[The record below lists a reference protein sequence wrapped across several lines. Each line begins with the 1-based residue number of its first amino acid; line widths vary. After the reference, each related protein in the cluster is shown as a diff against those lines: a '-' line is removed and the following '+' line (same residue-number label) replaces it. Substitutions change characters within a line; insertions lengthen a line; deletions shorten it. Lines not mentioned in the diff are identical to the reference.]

1 MRTKYPLLIALNLLA
16 IIFLGLSSCRNTD
29 NGKQAQVNSQPQ
41 MEDDSLSILNTN
53 IEYLLPSPNEL
64 LNIIFRGKIDYKPEY
79 TLEDRKQTNVIN
91 SNFQALLLGVYIAD
105 FSYTLIYNDFSRS
118 AKYFET
124 IKTLAENLGVSG
136 MLNDHFFLRVEN
148 NLNNIDSL
156 KAIYSNFSQNSF
168 SSLSENGSKDILSL
182 IAMGAS
188 IESIYLGY
196 NVFKTESYDNSLKPF
211 FVEQRMVFENFFQ
224 NYANYNFK
232 KKDLRGFNQDLN
244 SFYSLYKLNIWLIV
258 DKNKLSKVDSSIS
271 LDVKYIVKT
280 SSDNVN
286 DLGKSICNLRE
297 NLINL
302 KYQ

>member
-1 MRTKYPLLIALNLLA
+1 MRTKYPLLIASNLFA
-16 IIFLGLSSCRNTD
+16 IIFLGLSSCINTD

-64 LNIIFRGKIDYKPEY
+64 LDIIFRGKIDYKPEY
-79 TLEDRKQTNVIN
+79 TLEDRKHTNIIN
-91 SNFQALLLGVYIAD
+91 SNFQALLLGVYISD
-105 FSYTLIYNDFSRS
+105 FSYTLIYNDFNRS

-124 IKTLAENLGVSG
+124 IKTLAENLGISG
-136 MLNDHFFLRVEN
+136 MLNDQLFLRVEN

-156 KAIYSNFSQNSF
+156 KAIYSSFSQNSF

-196 NVFKTESYDNSLKPF
+196 NVFKTESYDNSLRPF

-232 KKDLRGFNQDLN
+232 KKDLRGFNHDLS
-244 SFYSLYKLNIWLIV
+244 SFYSLFKLNIWLIV
-258 DKNKLSKVDSSIS
+258 DKNKLSKVDSLIS